1 MNECNDHGTR
11 LLQTQVVLSS
21 RLYIEYI
28 NIEADLKLYY
38 FFCMDMVI
46 K

>member
-1 MNECNDHGTR
+1 MTTELDYLKTSI
-11 LLQTQVVLSS
+11 VLSS

-28 NIEADLKLYY
+28 NIEADLKLYN